1 MSQEKRQAPPQSAP
15 PIPQISADPSAQTDS
30 PLFSTIPAEI
40 RQRIYT
46 FTLHAF
52 DDPSKPFNLQHHHYR
67 PGHEYGP
74 KYDLRLLQTC
84 KRIYHE
90 ARLLPVSLNEVT
102 IYLYRGPLSN
112 LPAYSQYDWR
122 ARYRILNEDQRDV
135 VHTVQIFAR
144 QCYLES
150 NADLL
155 IPGSTQL
162 GYKQL
167 REVGL
172 VTSNSMIA
180 KRIILTFRRSDWWSW
195 ESPPMSNDQLGIC
208 PWRRGR
214 TDWKQME
221 AEPLGGPPQGEW
233 EGWGGQFRYVRG
245 LETLEIE
252 FETVETKKRQLERVV
267 RRAKYWR
274 FPLDDDRV
282 LAWTGNVK
290 ESTWVGAVSL
300 KEDNGDRAVRLRSV
314 QGDGVDIKPLMC
326 TYVVMAMTW
335 RVTARSQVD

>member
-1 MSQEKRQAPPQSAP
+1 MFQKKHQTPIQTAY
-15 PIPQISADPSAQTDS
+15 PIPQISTGVSAQTDS
-30 PLFSTIPAEI
+30 PLFSTIPGEI

-46 FTLHAF
+46 FTLRAF

-122 ARYRILNEDQRDV
+122 ARYRILNEDQRDA

-144 QCYLES
+144 QCYLEGTT
-150 NADLL
+150 DLL
-155 IPGSTQL
+155 VPGSTQPEYMRL
-162 GYKQL
+162 CQL
-167 REVGL
+167 GL
-172 VTSNSMIA
+172 VTPNSMTT
-180 KRIILTFRRSDWWSW
+180 KRVILTFRRSDWWSW

-221 AEPLGGPPQGEW
+221 AEPLAGPPQDDW

-245 LETLEIE
+245 LEALEIE
-252 FETVETKKRQLERVV
+252 FETVATKKKQLQRVI

-274 FPLDDDRV
+274 FPLSGDRV
-282 LAWTGNVK
+282 LAWTGDVK
-290 ESTWVGAVSL
+290 ESTWVGAVTL
-300 KEDNGDRAVRLRSV
+300 KEDNGDRAIRLKSV
-314 QGDGVDIKPLMC
+314 QVDGADIKPLMC
-326 TYVVMAMTW
+326 AYVVMAMKW
-335 RVTARSQVD
+335 RVTEQKQAD